1 MNNSSDNMSSLL
13 DKIDKNKVPRHVAII
28 MDGNGRWAK
37 KHGKERIYGH
47 QEGTQRVKD
56 IVKAAINS
64 GVEYIT
70 LYTFSKENWRRP
82 KEELDFLMELLVESI
97 KNELDELN
105 KNGIRLHII
114 GDLESLP
121 DKVKENVRNA
131 LDTTKHNTKL
141 NLVMALNYGARWEIT
156 EAVRN
161 IATKVAAGSL
171 SVEEINDE
179 IFSEHLTTKDIPD
192 PELLIRTSGE
202 QRISNFLLWQ
212 IAYTELYFTEKFWPE
227 FKEEDFYEALLD
239 YQKRERRFGKISE
252 QLKDSK

>member
-1 MNNSSDNMSSLL
+1 MSDLL
-13 DKIDKNKVPRHVAII
+13 DKIDKEKVPRHVAII

-56 IVKAAINS
+56 VVKAAINS
-64 GVEYIT
+64 GVEYVT

-82 KEELDFLMELLVESI
+82 KEEVNFLMELLVESI
-97 KNELDELN
+97 RNELDELN
-105 KNGIRLHII
+105 EKGIRLHII
-114 GDLESLP
+114 GDLDSLP
-121 DKVKENVRNA
+121 GKVRENVRSA

-141 NLVMALNYGARWEIT
+141 HLVMALNYGARWEIT
-156 EAVRN
+156 EAVKN
-161 IATKVAAGSL
+161 IATKVAQGIWG
-171 SVEEINDE
+171 VEEINNE
-179 IFSEHLTTKDIPD
+179 VVAKHLTTKDIPD

-239 YQKRERRFGKISE
+239 YQRRERRFGKISE
-252 QLKDSK
+252 QLKESK